1 MFFGILIYMGIVKKP
16 SCKEYWS
23 KSILFGNPGFR
34 ELMTID
40 HFEQIRSYLH
50 FVDEKESN
58 KKDPFYKIRPMVD
71 HIISSSQK
79 LFSPEQCLTIDESMI
94 RFNGRSG
101 HKVYMPLKP
110 IRYGFKAYVLT
121 ESSSGY
127 VLNWMLHQRGKKQTL
142 QKTIELL
149 TNNLKNKGHQISMD
163 RFYTTLDVVNYLT
176 EIGFRVIG
184 AVMQNRARLPEN
196 IIRKSKEL
204 ERGEALFY
212 CSNDNNLLLTIW
224 RDSKLLHLVSNI
236 GNNQM
241 IETQRYCKIK
251 KQDKVAYENIT
262 LTYPK
267 NVQIYSQNSRGVD
280 HLDQMISYYSPD
292 LRSKKWYTQILL
304 HLIEI
309 AIHNSF
315 ILYTMTKNQKLT
327 YLEFRKSIIKSL
339 LLGMRIKKKFYL
351 HLRKQRFKKQK

>member
-1 MFFGILIYMGIVKKP
+1 
-16 SCKEYWS
+16 
-23 KSILFGNPGFR
+23 
-34 ELMTID
+34 
-40 HFEQIRSYLH
+40 
-50 FVDEKESN
+50 
-58 KKDPFYKIRPMVD
+58 
-71 HIISSSQK
+71 
-79 LFSPEQCLTIDESMI
+79 
-94 RFNGRSG
+94 
-101 HKVYMPLKP
+101 
-110 IRYGFKAYVLT
+110 
-121 ESSSGY
+121 
-127 VLNWMLHQRGKKQTL
+127 
-142 QKTIELL
+142 
-149 TNNLKNKGHQISMD
+149 
-163 RFYTTLDVVNYLT
+163 
-176 EIGFRVIG
+176 
-184 AVMQNRARLPEN
+184 
-196 IIRKSKEL
+196 
-204 ERGEALFY
+204 
-212 CSNDNNLLLTIW
+212 
-224 RDSKLLHLVSNI
+224 
-236 GNNQM
+236 M